1 MNKIIINSILL
12 IILGALA
19 AVLVLPIKISIEA
32 INKYVPTYSK
42 LNIVKEGVDSGLSK
56 ITSLESQI
64 KSTITSLNN
73 VLSNPI
79 EKKYT
84 KKEIGWELDIPN
96 LLIYLETGAK
106 ACNVIL
112 DIQYLGESIAISTE
126 RPSIVVD
133 ESDDST
139 DNSTNKNT
147 GTPSKETTKEPNK
160 TPTKETIKDNESNK
174 GQTNQSQKNPGL
186 EDRIKG
192 KDNPERET
200 ERTNETISKKSD
212 FNNYTVPIVVV
223 GSYSDILNYLKYCT
237 NTPLVVPYSMHIK
250 PDPGSNK
257 VIAEIILR
265 VLHLQ

>member
-112 DIQYLGESIAISTE
+112 DIQYLGESIAMSTE

-160 TPTKETIKDNESNK
+160 TPTKETIKDNE
-174 GQTNQSQKNPGL
+174 
-186 EDRIKG
+186 
-192 KDNPERET
+192 
-200 ERTNETISKKSD
+200 TISKKSD
-212 FNNYTVPIVVV
+212 FNNYTVPIVVA

-257 VIAEIILR
+257 AIAEIILR